1 MALEDYQIL
10 NREAW
15 QKFAQEY
22 IEPAER
28 SWKSGDPHWGIWQI
42 PETKL
47 ELLPNDLKGKKCVEI
62 GCGAGYVS
70 SWMARRGA
78 EVVGIDPTPNQLETA
93 RRLEKQYQLGIE
105 FVEGFGEKLPF
116 PDSCFDFAISEYG
129 ASLWANPYEWIPE
142 AARVLKPGSQ
152 LVFMTNHAFSI
163 CCVPDE
169 EDENAPLSE
178 QLQRPYLG
186 LFKNKWEFSSDEIE
200 FHLPHGDW
208 IKLLRDNGFI
218 IERLLE
224 LGASPESRSSSKAIE
239 AAETI
244 TLCTPSS
251 RYGWADAE
259 WASKWPT
266 EEVWCVRLSN

>member
-1 MALEDYQIL
+1 MSLKDHQIL

-15 QKFAQEY
+15 QKLAEEY
-22 IEPAER
+22 KEPAEKA
-28 SWKSGDPHWGIWQI
+28 WKTDDANWGIWQI
-42 PETKL
+42 SESTL
-47 ELLPNDLKGKKCVEI
+47 NLLPNDLKGMKCIEV

-78 EVVGIDPTPNQLETA
+78 KVVGIDPTPNQLETA
-93 RRLEKQYQLGIE
+93 RRLEKEHQLGVE
-105 FVEGFGEKLPF
+105 FVEGFGETLPF
-116 PDSCFDFAISEYG
+116 PDSSFDFAISEYG
-129 ASLWANPYEWIPE
+129 ASLWADPYEWIPE

-152 LVFMTNHAFSI
+152 LVFMTNHAFTI

-169 EDENAPLSE
+169 ENENVPISE

-186 LFKNKWEFSSDEIE
+186 LFKTQWKSPPHEIE

-208 IKLLRDNGFI
+208 IKLLRDNGFV

-224 LGASPESRSSSKAIE
+224 LGASPESK
-239 AAETI
+239 
-244 TLCTPSS
+244 S
-251 RYGWADAE
+251 RYGWANVE

-266 EEVWCVRLSN
+266 EEVWCVRKA

>member
-1 MALEDYQIL
+1 MSLKDHQIL

-15 QKFAQEY
+15 QKLAEEY
-22 IEPAER
+22 KEPAEKA
-28 SWKSGDPHWGIWQI
+28 WKTDDANWGIWQI
-42 PETKL
+42 SESTL
-47 ELLPNDLKGKKCVEI
+47 NLLPNDLKGMKCIEL
-62 GCGAGYVS
+62 GSGAGYVS

-93 RRLEKQYQLGIE
+93 IRLEKEHQLGVE
-105 FVEGFGEKLPF
+105 FVEGFAETLPF
-116 PDSCFDFAISEYG
+116 PDSSFDFAISEYG
-129 ASLWANPYEWIPE
+129 ASLWADPYEWIPE
-142 AARVLKPGSQ
+142 VARVLKQGSQ
-152 LVFMTNHAFSI
+152 LVFMTNHAFTI

-169 EDENAPLSE
+169 ENENVPISE

-186 LFKNKWEFSSDEIE
+186 LFKTQWKSPPHEIE

-208 IKLLRDNGFI
+208 IKLLRDNGFV

-224 LGASPESRSSSKAIE
+224 LGASPKSK
-239 AAETI
+239 
-244 TLCTPSS
+244 S

-266 EEVWCVRLSN
+266 EEVWCVRKA

>member
-1 MALEDYQIL
+1 MTLEDYQIV
-10 NREAW
+10 NIQHW
-15 QKFAQEY
+15 QKRAEEY
-22 IEPAER
+22 KEPAEKAWE
-28 SWKSGDPHWGIWQI
+28 SNDPHWGIWQI
-42 PETKL
+42 PESNL
-47 ELLPNDLKGKKCVEI
+47 ELFPHDLKGKKCIEI
-62 GCGAGYVS
+62 GCGGGYVS
-70 SWMARRGA
+70 SWMARRGG

-116 PDSCFDFAISEYG
+116 PDACFDFAISEYG

-152 LVFMTNHAFSI
+152 LVFMTNHAFAI

-169 EDENAPLSE
+169 VDENAPLSE
-178 QLQRPYLG
+178 RLQRPYLG
-186 LFKNKWEFSSDEIE
+186 LFKTQWKSPPHEIE
-200 FHLPHGDW
+200 FHLPHGEW
-208 IKLLRDNGFI
+208 VKLLRDNGFE

-224 LGASPESRSSSKAIE
+224 LGASFES
-239 AAETI
+239 T
-244 TLCTPSS
+244 T

>member
-1 MALEDYQIL
+1 MTLEDYQIV
-10 NREAW
+10 NIQAW
-15 QKFAQEY
+15 QKLAEEY
-22 IEPAER
+22 KEPAEKA
-28 SWKSGDPHWGIWQI
+28 WKSNDPHWGIWHI
-42 PETKL
+42 PESNL
-47 ELLPNDLKGKKCVEI
+47 ELLPHDLKAKKCIEI

-116 PDSCFDFAISEYG
+116 PDAYFDFAISEYG

-142 AARVLKPGSQ
+142 AARVLKQGSQ
-152 LVFMTNHAFSI
+152 LVFMTNHAFAI

-169 EDENAPLSE
+169 VDENVPLAE
-178 QLQRPYLG
+178 RLQRPYLG
-186 LFKNKWEFSSDEIE
+186 LFKTQWKSPPHEIE

-208 IKLLRDNGFI
+208 IKLLRDNGFV

-224 LGASPESRSSSKAIE
+224 LGAPFESRS
-239 AAETI
+239 
-244 TLCTPSS
+244 
-251 RYGWADAE
+251 RHGWADAE

-266 EEVWCVRLSN
+266 EEVWCARLAN

>member
-1 MALEDYQIL
+1 MRLRDRQIL

-15 QKFAQEY
+15 QKIAEEY
-22 IEPAER
+22 KEPAEKA
-28 SWKSGDPHWGIWQI
+28 WKADDANWGIWQI
-42 PETKL
+42 SESTL
-47 ELLPNDLKGKKCVEI
+47 NLLPNDLKGMKCIEV

-78 EVVGIDPTPNQLETA
+78 KVVGIDPTPNQLETA
-93 RRLEKQYQLGIE
+93 RRLEKQYKLGIE
-105 FVEGFGEKLPF
+105 FIEGFGEKLPF

-129 ASLWANPYEWIPE
+129 ASLWASPYDWIPE
-142 AARVLKPGSQ
+142 AARVLKQGSQ
-152 LVFMTNHAFSI
+152 LVFMTNHAFTI

-169 EDENAPLSE
+169 ENENVPISE

-186 LFKNKWEFSSDEIE
+186 LFKTQWKSPPHEIE

-208 IKLLRDNGFI
+208 IKLLRDNGFV

-224 LGASPESRSSSKAIE
+224 LGASPESK
-239 AAETI
+239 
-244 TLCTPSS
+244 S

-266 EEVWCVRLSN
+266 EEVWCVRKA